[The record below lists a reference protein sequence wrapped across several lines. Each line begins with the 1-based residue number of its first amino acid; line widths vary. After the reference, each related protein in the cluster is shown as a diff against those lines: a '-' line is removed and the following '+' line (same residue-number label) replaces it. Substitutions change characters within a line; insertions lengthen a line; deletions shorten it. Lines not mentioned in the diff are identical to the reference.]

1 MDHPVASH
9 ALDEALWARVLTFDL
24 ATQLLHQ
31 PLQFFYADAYGAT
44 LTVEVLAHALT
55 EGPDTHQMRQ
65 FTLSLRGPGAP
76 ALVQRSYRARHSVL
90 GDFAI
95 FITPTARLSD
105 GMEYEACFSHAR

>member
-1 MDHPVASH
+1 MDHPVASP
-9 ALDEALWARVLTFDL
+9 AMDEALWSRVLTFDL